1 MRIVGPV
8 WKEWWREVLAGW
20 RRNEMSCLVGG
31 CNRICN
37 GRYWPA
43 KPETMVLD
51 AAKYAPRVFA
61 SGKPK
66 LQKSIWRLTGWPLW
80 LVNGNGRCWP
90 AGAEKECADGLEAW
104 GSGRKQR
111 CRLLENVHFV
121 FSRLKNSRL
130 LFFVCRL
137 NFILLFSAAGAEFP
151 GKTRHK
157 R

>member
-1 MRIVGPV
+1 MKAGRKGVGLLRIVGPV

-31 CNRICN
+31 CNRICS

-51 AAKYAPRVFA
+51 AAKYAPRAFA

-104 GSGRKQR
+104 GSG
-111 CRLLENVHFV
+111 LLTGQDGN
-121 FSRLKNSRL
+121 KD
-130 LFFVCRL
+130 
-137 NFILLFSAAGAEFP
+137 AACWKMCTSYFRA
-151 GKTRHK
+151 
-157 R
+157 

>member
-31 CNRICN
+31 CNRICS

-80 LVNGNGRCWP
+80 LVNGNGRVGFWAANRP
-90 AGAEKECADGLEAW
+90 R
-104 GSGRKQR
+104 RKQR

>member
-1 MRIVGPV
+1 MKIVGPV
-8 WKEWWREVLAGW
+8 WKEWWREMLAGW

-31 CNRICN
+31 CNRICS

-104 GSGRKQR
+104 GSG
-111 CRLLENVHFV
+111 LLTGQDGN
-121 FSRLKNSRL
+121 KD
-130 LFFVCRL
+130 
-137 NFILLFSAAGAEFP
+137 AACWKMCTSYFRA
-151 GKTRHK
+151 
-157 R
+157 

>member
-31 CNRICN
+31 CNRICS

-51 AAKYAPRVFA
+51 AAKYVPRVFA

-104 GSGRKQR
+104 GSGQQVRNSLERPDIRDKKIRKNFAPM
-111 CRLLENVHFV
+111 E
-121 FSRLKNSRL
+121 KNQAYY
-130 LFFVCRL
+130 
-137 NFILLFSAAGAEFP
+137 I
-151 GKTRHK
+151 
-157 R
+157 

>member
-31 CNRICN
+31 CNRICS

-66 LQKSIWRLTGWPLW
+66 LQKHLAIDWLATVAGEWKWKMLAGWR
-80 LVNGNGRCWP
+80 
-90 AGAEKECADGLEAW
+90 
-104 GSGRKQR
+104 RKR
-111 CRLLENVHFV
+111 MC
-121 FSRLKNSRL
+121 
-130 LFFVCRL
+130 
-137 NFILLFSAAGAEFP
+137 
-151 GKTRHK
+151 
-157 R
+157 